1 MSLTT
6 KQAQSRIADKQHT
19 TPRLWKVPASMA
31 WWLWLA
37 ASVLLYAG
45 IFIVYE
51 QAIRTQQYPGPF
63 YDPLRLFGIIAFGLV
78 LFTAAY
84 SLRRRFMRGLPGKAQ
99 DWLWMHTWLGI
110 TTILIALMHSNYIHI
125 LNNFCQNL
133 SCFTEEGAGFSAL
146 VSLGVLVI
154 TGVAGR
160 LLDIWQARTIAHDAS
175 SNGVGIIQA
184 LEERILELEYGV
196 ERLCAGKSEPFKHYC
211 MRAIDHPRALSG
223 RLPQLQ
229 PREQADFRCACETL
243 ARRAALV
250 RSLRRQQ
257 RARLI
262 IRAWRTAHMYI
273 ASAALLIIAYHSILE
288 LLAYVLNIPFFQRFA

>member
-1 MSLTT
+1 MSLIT
-6 KQAQSRIADKQHT
+6 KDTQSQTMIHKQP

-45 IFIVYE
+45 IFVVYE
-51 QAIRTQQYPGPF
+51 RAIRTQQYPGPIF
-63 YDPLRLFGIIAFGLV
+63 DPLRLFGIIAFVLV
-78 LFTAAY
+78 LLTAAY

-99 DWLWMHTWLGI
+99 NWLWMHTWLGI
-110 TTILIALMHSNYIHI
+110 STILIALMHSNYIHI

-133 SCFTEEGAGFSAL
+133 SCLTEEGAGFSAL
-146 VSLGVLVI
+146 VSLGALVI

-175 SNGVGIIQA
+175 SNGVGIMQA

-211 MRAIDHPRALSG
+211 MRAIDHPRALAAPV
-223 RLPQLQ
+223 PQLH
-229 PREQADFRCACETL
+229 PREQVDFRRACDTL

-250 RSLRRQQ
+250 RSLRRQR

-262 IRAWRTAHMYI
+262 IRAWRTIHISI
-273 ASAALLIIAYHSILE
+273 AGAALLIIAYHSILE
-288 LLAYVLNIPFFQRFA
+288 LLAYVLNIPFFQRFG